1 MIVKPVGSRDKVGE
15 FFEAREMDCRCGKC
29 LETRIDPELIERLD
43 AMRRLAGPLVVTS
56 GFRCAA
62 HQAALRGRGFETARG
77 VSQHELGRAADLVSR
92 RYAPVE
98 LEALARQVGFTA
110 VGLAPTFIH
119 VDLRPQRLSWAYVKS
134 RKVV

>member
-15 FFEAREMDCRCGKC
+15 YFQAREFDCRCGRC
-29 LETRIDPELIERLD
+29 LETRIDPELIKRLD
-43 AMRRLAGPLVVTS
+43 ALRRLAGPLIITS

-77 VSQHELGRAADLVSR
+77 TSQHELGRAADLVSR

-119 VDLRPQRLSWAYVKS
+119 VDLRPQRIAWAYAKARS
-134 RKVV
+134 KV